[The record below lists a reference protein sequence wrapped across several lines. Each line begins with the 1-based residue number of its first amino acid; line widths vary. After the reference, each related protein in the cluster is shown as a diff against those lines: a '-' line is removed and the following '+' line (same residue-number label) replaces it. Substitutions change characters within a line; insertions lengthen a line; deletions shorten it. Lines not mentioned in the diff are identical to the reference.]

1 MKKLKLA
8 LAVFVSLSVAQPA
21 IAAGV
26 GGKNMPPSASATMS
40 DTNGGAMGWFLS
52 WF

>member
-8 LAVFVSLSVAQPA
+8 LAVFVSLSVAQPVMA
-21 IAAGV
+21 SGV
-26 GGKNMPPSASATMS
+26 GGKNMPPSASASMS
-40 DTNGGAMGWFLS
+40 DTNGGAMEWFLS